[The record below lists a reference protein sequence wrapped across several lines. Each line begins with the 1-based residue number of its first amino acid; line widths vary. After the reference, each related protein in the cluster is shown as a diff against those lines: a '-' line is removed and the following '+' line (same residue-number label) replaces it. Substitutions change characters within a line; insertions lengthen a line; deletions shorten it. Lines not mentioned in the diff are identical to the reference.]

1 MEMEFWNHWWVWASM
16 ALALAIAE
24 MLLPGFILL
33 GFAIGAAIVAIIV
46 LVAPPISMFWLG
58 VVFAVLSLIA
68 WIVLRNTF
76 KLKTGQV
83 KTFDEDI
90 NG

>member
-1 MEMEFWNHWWVWASM
+1 MGMEFWNQWWVWAS
-16 ALALAIAE
+16 IA
-24 MLLPGFILL
+24 F
-33 GFAIGAAIVAIIV
+33 F
-46 LVAPPISMFWLG
+46 APPISLFWLG
-58 VVFAVLSLIA
+58 VIFAVLSLIA
-68 WIVLRNTF
+68 WIILRNTF

>member
-1 MEMEFWNHWWVWASM
+1 MGMEFWNQWWVWASI

-33 GFAIGAAIVAIIV
+33 GFAIGAAIVAAIV
-46 LVAPPISMFWLG
+46 FFAPPISLFWRG
-58 VVFAVLSLIA
+58 VIFAVLSLIA
-68 WIVLRNTF
+68 WIILRNTF

>member
-1 MEMEFWNHWWVWASM
+1 
-16 ALALAIAE
+16 
-24 MLLPGFILL
+24 
-33 GFAIGAAIVAIIV
+33 
-46 LVAPPISMFWLG
+46 
-58 VVFAVLSLIA
+58 VLSLIA
-68 WIVLRNTF
+68 WIMLRNTF